1 MRCGDQQFSE
11 YSKHTFICGLVQTRN
26 AKARP
31 QITPHLKVEG
41 VLPRPSTPPKV
52 KLAGY
57 KGERLR
63 RVRG

>member
-1 MRCGDQQFSE
+1 MRCGDQQSPIRLE
-11 YSKHTFICGLVQTRN
+11 HTFICGLVQTRN

-31 QITPHLKVEG
+31 QFFPHLKVEG

-63 RVRG
+63 RIRG